1 MAHLAAEGTL
11 AVNAQKTES
20 QFDPDLPTASAVI
33 ASLCCVAT
41 LYASRPSADLAR
53 QALDLARKLTAPEY
67 AESKLIVE
75 VGRQLVRQWD
85 RVLVRQMSAIAMPGS
100 QTIN

>member
-1 MAHLAAEGTL
+1 MNRQE
-11 AVNAQKTES
+11 TEA

-41 LYASRPSADLAR
+41 QYASRPSVDLAR
-53 QALDLARKLTAPEY
+53 QALDLARKLTAPQY

-75 VGRQLVRQWD
+75 VAEQLVRQWD
-85 RVLVRQMSAIAMPGS
+85 QVLFRQMNAFTVPGS
-100 QTIN
+100 QAVN